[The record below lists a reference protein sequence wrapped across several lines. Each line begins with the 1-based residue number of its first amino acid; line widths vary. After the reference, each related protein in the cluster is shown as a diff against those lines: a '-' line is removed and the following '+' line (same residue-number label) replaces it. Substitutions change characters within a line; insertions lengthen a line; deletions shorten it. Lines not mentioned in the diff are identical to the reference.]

1 MNEFYK
7 IIEFLKLTIDS
18 NPLVNTITH
27 GTPDLIDIDKKNIYP
42 LVHLNVTQSQVL
54 NGYVSF
60 DIEITSLDIRNV
72 VKSNV
77 RDKFLGNDNEL
88 DNLNTCHAILNHLIT
103 KLKLQYNDF
112 DVELLNEPNLI
123 PMLLQFSN
131 QLDGWQTTLTLG
143 IKNEVI
149 VCD

>member
-1 MNEFYK
+1 
-7 IIEFLKLTIDS
+7 
-18 NPLVNTITH
+18 
-27 GTPDLIDIDKKNIYP
+27 
-42 LVHLNVTQSQVL
+42 
-54 NGYVSF
+54 
-60 DIEITSLDIRNV
+60 
-72 VKSNV
+72 V
-77 RDKFLGNDNEL
+77 REKFLGNDNEL

-103 KLKLQYNDF
+103 KLKLQYNDY

>member
-7 IIEFLKLTIDS
+7 IIEFLKSTIDS

-27 GTPDLIDIDKKNIYP
+27 GAPDLIDIDKKNIYP

-54 NGYVSF
+54 SGYVSF

-72 VKSNV
+72 LKSNV

-103 KLKLQYNDF
+103 KLKLQYNDY